1 MVVHVG
7 NCRGVDFGNPQI
19 AGVLMKKYYQ
29 FHEEEKARSR
39 ELAFWQFVFWAFVA
53 WLILSH
59 YVEIGTFVWSYLKG
73 G

>member
-7 NCRGVDFGNPQI
+7 NCRGVDFGNPQT
-19 AGVLMKKYYQ
+19 AGVLMKKYYTQ
-29 FHEEEKARSR
+29 ISEEKARAR
-39 ELAFWQFVFWAFVA
+39 EMAAWWFFFWVCIA
-53 WLILSH
+53 WLVLSH